1 MFMALIYTLFTSFI
15 LSFGTLQTVPYSKV
29 EAAFEQN
36 NADAVV
42 SLAKDKVLIN
52 ILGTEGAYSKSQ
64 AVLVVKDFFTKK
76 PGNSFDFM
84 FKGEQSNE
92 GSFAIGTY
100 TSKGEKFR
108 VTLHFKKIGAEF
120 KVESLSIEKG

>member
-1 MFMALIYTLFTSFI
+1 MGILYTFLTAI
-15 LSFGTLQTVPYSKV
+15 LLSFGTQQSAPYSKV
-29 EAAFEQN
+29 ESAFEQN
-36 NADAVV
+36 NADAIV
-42 SLAKDKVLIN
+42 SMSKDKVLIN

-64 AVLVVKDFFTKK
+64 AILVIKDFFTKK

-84 FKGEQSNE
+84 FKGEESAE

-108 VTLHFKKIGAEF
+108 ITLHFKKTGNEF
-120 KVESLSIEKG
+120 KIESLSVEKA

>member
-1 MFMALIYTLFTSFI
+1 MGIFYTFLTALFLSMGTPQSAPYT
-15 LSFGTLQTVPYSKV
+15 KV

-36 NADAVV
+36 NADAIV
-42 SLAKDKVLIN
+42 SMSKDKVLIN

-64 AVLVVKDFFTKK
+64 AILVIKDFFTKK

-84 FKGEQSNE
+84 FKGEESSE

-100 TSKGEKFR
+100 VSKSERFR
-108 VTLHFKKIGAEF
+108 ITLHFKKIGNEF
-120 KVESLSIEKG
+120 KIESLSVEKA

>member
-1 MFMALIYTLFTSFI
+1 MALIYTLFTSFI

-100 TSKGEKFR
+100 ISKGEKFR